1 MIKLPLRF
9 KGLRNFR
16 EEMPRRSVGATSRY
30 LSINLLSLIET
41 SEVGRYLF
49 GLITQV
55 LPSALI
61 LATVLRL
68 RIESGA

>member
-30 LSINLLSLIET
+30 LSINLLSLIDKA
-41 SEVGRYLF
+41 RYAAIRF
-49 GLITQV
+49 ELITQV

-68 RIESGA
+68 G